1 MNDRSV
7 MPSPQLLA
15 ANEYLYQLRA
25 QRTAVPWTVSPVSQP
40 QPQSQSQSQSAELPS
55 HLGWGSAAL
64 TAVLRRSGIF
74 SAVPTPEVGP
84 VVAESEPL
92 RIVNIPTPTNETPTI
107 KLYPDVARGL
117 LRQELAATGRIWL
130 LLRHLDA
137 LGRGWVQVSQVR
149 SWLVARSSPWRVCGW
164 RQLRNLLRQGDGIF
178 WQWTEERLWLRSVV
192 RVAAA
197 LGVEQVT
204 AKPVALPVA
213 VLLGGVG
220 EVRAHLYASFH
231 SSRSFGPRNGRS
243 NPISRET
250 LAQVTAVPPRTQR
263 CYERRIG
270 VQVQRNLALG
280 PGVEPGQK
288 QERAWRQGTA
298 VFEFID
304 HLGKHGVAQRRYLAW
319 QLPNS
324 YQGCHG
330 RAHTGRMRKIN
341 RRLQDL
347 VKIRARGN
355 GRQLWVK
362 LFYPDGA
369 HAYKGSLTERGSTG
383 TFIHDRYWPGKAPGR
398 ALSTL
403 QVWFVV

>member
-1 MNDRSV
+1 MSERSV

-25 QRTAVPWTVSPVSQP
+25 QRTGVPWSVTPVAPPQP
-40 QPQSQSQSQSAELPS
+40 QPPQPQSAELPS

-74 SAVPTPEVGP
+74 SAVPTPEVCP
-84 VVAESEPL
+84 VVAESKPL
-92 RIVNIPTPTNETPTI
+92 RIASVPTPTNETPMI

-130 LLRHLDA
+130 LLRHLDDV
-137 LGRGWVQVSQVR
+137 GRGWVQVSQVR
-149 SWLVARSSPWRVCGW
+149 SWLVARPSPWRVCGW

-178 WQWTEERLWLRSVV
+178 WQWTAERLWLRSVV
-192 RVAAA
+192 RVAQA
-197 LGVEQVT
+197 LGVERMT

-220 EVRAHLYASFH
+220 EVKAHLYASFH
-231 SSRSFGPRNGRS
+231 SSRSLSQRNGRS
-243 NPISRET
+243 SPISRET
-250 LAQVTAVPPRTQR
+250 LAQVTAVPARTQR

-280 PGVEPGQK
+280 PGMELGQR

-304 HLGKHGVAQRRYLAW
+304 HVGKYGAAQRRYLAW

-347 VKIRARGN
+347 VKIRERGN
-355 GRQLWVK
+355 GREPLLK
-362 LFYPDGA
+362 LFYMDGVR
-369 HAYKGSLTERGSTG
+369 AYRGKLAGRKSTAP
-383 TFIHDRYWPGKAPGR
+383 FVHDSYWPGQAPGR
-398 ALSTL
+398 AGTAA